1 MTILLET
8 RGIRLADQ
16 HFQRRVATQLVK
28 ISSILET
35 AAFNFDHVYS
45 TLERAAEEFINS
57 DDDIVVTEHGVQGN
71 RTFTFVDTTNGSI
84 VQVPVRYTS
93 TQPSVAN
100 LTRTRP
106 EGYVIPRTYTDL
118 VSRLSD
124 SGVEVETLPD
134 EFRGPVEVLNITSV
148 RFGDG
153 YDEGTVPVTV
163 TTETYRKEI
172 LLPAGSF
179 WVSTRQKYAGLAFA
193 TLEPESRDGYV
204 TFGILPVA
212 VGSDYPVF
220 RVPRD

>member
-35 AAFNFDHVYS
+35 AVSNFDHVYS
-45 TLERAAEEFINS
+45 TLEHAVEKFIAS
-57 DDDIVVTEHGVQGN
+57 DDDIVITDRGVQGN

-93 TQPSVAN
+93 TQPSVAV
-100 LTRTRP
+100 LTRPRP
-106 EGYVIPRTYTDL
+106 EGYVIPRTYADV
-118 VSRLSD
+118 VSRLVD
-124 SGVEVETLPD
+124 SGVEVETLPY

-148 RFGDG
+148 QFGG
-153 YDEGTVPVTV
+153 AYVEGTVPITV
-163 TTETYRKEI
+163 TTNPYRKDI
-172 LLPAGSF
+172 HLPAGSF
-179 WVSTRQKYAGLAFA
+179 CISSRQRYAGLAFV
-193 TLEPESRDGYV
+193 TLEPESKDGYV
-204 TFGILPVA
+204 AFGIIPVA
-212 VGSDYPVF
+212 VGSDYPIF